1 MGRIDIFPNFD
12 VLHHEKLALTM
23 YFSLHYMI
31 EGIII
36 DDKKVVI
43 NQPVAL
49 FLSFGVSSGVHF
61 VQ

>member
-12 VLHHEKLALTM
+12 VLYLEKLALTR

-36 DDKKVVI
+36 DDKKVVL

-49 FLSFGVSSGVHF
+49 LFIFLVS
-61 VQ
+61 